1 MPRTYTQEG
10 RIGKLYTPLPD
21 NDLVLLE
28 LAGTE
33 GVNQLSEYRVKAL
46 GTDELVDFDA
56 LLGKAMRVVLTA
68 ADNAERIITLTCVGA
83 RYVGTEVDQSHIY
96 EFELRPWIWLMDQ
109 RVNSRIFNE
118 KPPID
123 IITTIL
129 QEHQG
134 IEGAKFEF
142 QVNDAPDELE
152 YCVQYGE
159 SDLAFVRRLME
170 EFGLNFFVRMEERNQ
185 VLVVTDNMDGFAT
198 IPGATSRPFY
208 ATGSGHGRDKE
219 HFSHWLPQRGVTP
232 GAVKMVDYNF
242 KTPTAQ
248 METVKAD
255 AKGYAGAGLENY
267 QFPGRYGV
275 KAKGDKLA
283 QKRLNALRGGD
294 HGVQAQGE
302 VISMGAGMKVSLSE
316 HPTDGENAE
325 YICTQSSIH
334 LREGGYTAG
343 SGSGKPSFHGHFKMA
358 KTSVPLAPATVTKK
372 AVIMGPQTGLVVGSG
387 EIDCDDYGRIL
398 VQFPWAAGS
407 TSMRCRV
414 QQPWAGK
421 GWGAMHIPRIG
432 MEVLVEFLNGDP
444 DYPIVVGCVYN
455 ADNMPPFALPGKKAI
470 SGIMS
475 KTHEGSGYNQISM
488 DDSNG
493 AELFHMHAQKD
504 LDIKVENDTKIEI
517 VGNRTETVTKKLD
530 LTVKGDRKESITTND
545 TLSVT
550 GTLAIDAGQ
559 KLVLKVGSSEIEMT
573 PMGISIKAAQ
583 VTIEAQMALTTK
595 GGLTA
600 DHSAG
605 TTLTVKGLMVM
616 IN

>member
-10 RIGKLYTPLPD
+10 RLGKLHTPLPD

-33 GVNQLSEYRVKAL
+33 GVNQIAEYRIKAL
-46 GTDELVDFDA
+46 GTDELVNFDD
-56 LLGKAMRVVLTA
+56 LLGKAMRITLSA
-68 ADNAERIITLTCVGA
+68 ADGADRIVTLTCVGA
-83 RYVGTEVDQSHIY
+83 RYVGTEVDKSHIY

-109 RVNSRIFNE
+109 RINSRIFNE
-118 KPPID
+118 QQPID

-142 QVNDAPDELE
+142 HVNDPPEELE

-159 SDLAFVRRLME
+159 SDLSFVRRLME
-170 EFGLNFFVRMEERNQ
+170 EFGLNFFIRMEERSQ
-185 VLVVTDNMDGFAT
+185 VLVVTDNMDGFAA
-198 IPGATSRPFY
+198 IPGASSRPYY

-248 METVKAD
+248 METVKTD
-255 AKGYAGAGLENY
+255 GKGYAGSGLESY
-267 QFPGRYGV
+267 HFPGRYGA
-275 KAKGDKLA
+275 KGKGDKLA

-302 VISMGAGMKVSLSE
+302 VISLGAGMKVSLDN
-316 HPTDGENAE
+316 HDTAGENAE
-325 YICTQSSIH
+325 YLCSQSSIH
-334 LREGGYTAG
+334 LREGGYTGG
-343 SGSGKPSFHGHFKMA
+343 SGTGKPSFHGHFRLV
-358 KTSVPLAPATVTKK
+358 KTAVPLAPPTVTKK
-372 AVIMGPQTGLVVGSG
+372 AVIQGPQTGLVVGSN
-387 EIDCDDYGRIL
+387 EIDCDEYGRIL

-414 QQPWAGK
+414 QQAWAGK
-421 GWGAMHIPRIG
+421 GWGAMQIPRKG

-444 DYPIVVGCVYN
+444 DCPIVVGCVYN
-455 ADNMPPFALPGKKAI
+455 ADNMPPFDLPGKKAV

-475 KTHEGSGYNQISM
+475 KTHEGSGYNQISL

-493 AELFHMHAQKD
+493 SELMHMHAQKD
-504 LDIKVENDTKIEI
+504 LDVKVENDTTIEI
-517 VGNRTETVTKKLD
+517 VGNRTEKVTKKLD
-530 LTVKGDRKESITTND
+530 LTVNGDRKQKITTD
-545 TLSVT
+545 DKLSVT

-559 KLVLKVGSSEIEMT
+559 KLSLKVGSSEIEMT

-583 VTIEAQMALTTK
+583 ITIEAQMALTTK

-605 TTLTVKGLMVM
+605 TMLTVKGLMVM